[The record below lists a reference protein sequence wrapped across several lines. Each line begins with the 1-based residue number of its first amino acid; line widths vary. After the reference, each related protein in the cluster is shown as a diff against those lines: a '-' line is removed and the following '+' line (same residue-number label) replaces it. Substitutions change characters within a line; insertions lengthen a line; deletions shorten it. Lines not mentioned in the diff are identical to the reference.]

1 MCKLKP
7 HRGSF
12 SSLLSV
18 CLLCFVYFLWVAP
31 SAAESFSLAK
41 ADLTG
46 SQNFTVSTND
56 GFVALEKYLGHR
68 ILPTNARTARP
79 FPAVPA

>member
-1 MCKLKP
+1 MCKLE
-7 HRGSF
+7 HHQGSF

-31 SAAESFSLAK
+31 SVAEFFSPAK
-41 ADLTG
+41 SDPTA

-56 GFVALEKYLGHR
+56 GLVSVTANEAPLKDGELMFVIEAS
-68 ILPTNARTARP
+68 
-79 FPAVPA
+79 